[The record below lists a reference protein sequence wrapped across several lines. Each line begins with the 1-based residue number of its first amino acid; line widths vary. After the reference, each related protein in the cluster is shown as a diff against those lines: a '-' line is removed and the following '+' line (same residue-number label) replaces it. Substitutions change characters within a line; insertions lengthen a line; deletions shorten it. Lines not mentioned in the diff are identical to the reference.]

1 MSDTIYI
8 KTGALGGRAG
18 MPALAYDEEKG
29 SEIGYRSDTNELYIG
44 SANGNIRLC
53 GGGDVAGVNALLAEI
68 STLKTQI
75 ADIITRLEALEE

>member
-1 MSDTIYI
+1 MADLITI
-8 KTGALGGRAG
+8 KCGAKGERTTMPQLAIGELG
-18 MPALAYDEEKG
+18 YCTDEKA
-29 SEIGYRSDTNELYIG
+29 LYIG
-44 SANGNIRLC
+44 SDNGNIRLC